1 MNHKIKS
8 VTIITLTY
16 NNSHLLEKAI
26 NSVAVQKIN
35 EEYDVEYII
44 ADDGSTNFDRYF
56 VRSLLSKVKFKTR
69 LICNEKNIG
78 TVASFNNAIKQ
89 SSGDIIIP
97 LAADDEFYDDNVVMD
112 VINEFQITTAII
124 ITALRVPVIDGL
136 ESKPLPSE
144 RDIRLFESREALLR
158 RLLVQ
163 GNFISGA
170 STYYHRNAFHL
181 NGYFDTNYK
190 LLEDYPFYIKSLSNR
205 IDIRFMD
212 RKVIR
217 YGVDGI
223 SAKGRL
229 SAVLQNDFKVLTHK
243 ILERND
249 INFLEK
255 RLITFNRL
263 MTKQERIKNIIFYP
277 DLFFIWFMKKYLI
290 KHLR

>member
-44 ADDGSTNFDRYF
+44 ADDGSTNFDRHF

-205 IDIRFMD
+205 IDILFMD

-217 YGVDGI
+217 YGTTGI
-223 SAKGRL
+223 SVKGRRPAAL
-229 SAVLQNDFKVLTHK
+229 DDDFKKLVYS

-249 INFLEK
+249 ISYFDK
-255 RLITFNRL
+255 RCITFNRL
-263 MTKQERIKNIIFYP
+263 MTKNNRIRCAILYPEQLIIW
-277 DLFFIWFMKKYLI
+277 LVNRLI
-290 KHLR
+290 LR